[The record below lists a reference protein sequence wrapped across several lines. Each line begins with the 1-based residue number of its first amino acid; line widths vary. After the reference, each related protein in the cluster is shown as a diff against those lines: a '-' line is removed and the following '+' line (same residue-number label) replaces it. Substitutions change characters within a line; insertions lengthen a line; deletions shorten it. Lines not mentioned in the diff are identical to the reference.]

1 MKCFHSAGCIDDPNG
16 IRIILLILR
25 KKRMV
30 DIEQLLA
37 VSTLAS
43 QPQVCPAV
51 NSGGSEPSY
60 MVTDP

>member
-1 MKCFHSAGCIDDPNG
+1 
-16 IRIILLILR
+16 
-25 KKRMV
+25 MV

-43 QPQVCPAV
+43 QPQMCPAV